1 MEDIEKSI
9 NNHFK
14 DIIYNDT
21 SLVDDNLKLKVWKQQ
36 DLRFSLNG
44 SHINCIMPLKIWVET
59 GFRKKILGATFQ
71 QNYEANGAIT
81 LDVSIDYHIQND
93 WSVIT
98 STKIN
103 DYTWTQKPTVKVAGT
118 EMPITFISNIILK
131 SLQKKIDKSIDE
143 AIEKSMSLVRTI
155 ATVRPDIRGITNFL
169 LSKIEPIAHHFI
181 PVNPF
186 EKSTSNRS
194 SLPGL
199 RIAKNH
205 LKEGHPLFFF
215 PSGQVSKIVKWFRIA
230 DREWQLPTVKLI
242 QKSQVPIIPVYFEGH
257 NSWKF
262 LLVGLIHPILRTAL
276 IPAEVKNKR
285 GKKIRL
291 RIGEP
296 ISVEE
301 QKLYPKPEDFGRFL
315 YRKTYELKQS

>member
-1 MEDIEKSI
+1 MISLEEFCNLNSFFRSKLGKHVGSAVYRILGLDKIHESYIVAKANSSNSLEFI
-9 NNHFK
+9 
-14 DIIYNDT
+14 DEIY
-21 SLVDDNLKLKVWKQQ
+21 K
-36 DLRFSLNG
+36 FFG
-44 SHINCIMPLKIWVET
+44 VET
-59 GFRKKILGATFQ
+59 VVDNPESIRYFTENKTFV
-71 QNYEANGAIT
+71 T
-81 LDVSIDYHIQND
+81 VSNHPY
-93 WSVIT
+93 
-98 STKIN
+98 
-103 DYTWTQKPTVKVAGT
+103 GT
-118 EMPITFISNIILK
+118 F
-131 SLQKKIDKSIDE
+131 DG
-143 AIEKSMSLVRTI
+143 MSLVRTI
-155 ATVRPDIRGITNFL
+155 ATVRPDICGITNFL
-169 LSKIEPIAHHFI
+169 LSRIEPIAHHFI

-186 EKSTSNRS
+186 EKSTSKRS
-194 SLPGL
+194 SIPGL

-242 QKSQVPIIPVYFEGH
+242 QKSEVPVIPVYFEGH

-285 GKKIRL
+285 GKKICL

-301 QKLYPKPEDFGRFL
+301 QKKYKDPRDFGRFL
-315 YRKTYELKQS
+315 YRKTYELKQQ